1 MLLLSLPLAH
11 RASQL
16 PDDVIAVEFHLI
28 LEQACGWGGA
38 DIMTLLLLMGRPELE
53 KEKCFLTL
61 GTPGPPHG
69 SRFPWVPFDSSRALG
84 WQGLGAEVREGVL
97 VGAPEG
103 RPGMR
108 GN

>member
-16 PDDVIAVEFHLI
+16 PDDVIAVEFDLI

-61 GTPGPPHG
+61 GTPGP
-69 SRFPWVPFDSSRALG
+69 SARFQVSLGPFRFLTG
-84 WQGLGAEVREGVL
+84 PGLAGAG
-97 VGAPEG
+97 G
-103 RPGMR
+103 
-108 GN
+108 